1 MKNTSAP
8 RRTVLTEQEAVGI
21 YRRKP
26 QDANFKGVPTRNSK
40 SRLPAVHFG
49 VSPKTV
55 RDIWNQKRRRGARR
69 RRVRRG
75 RIRPL
80 PRRLAALHVTPL
92 LTHGARNIAPARDQ
106 HVTPLLTHYEP
117 RF

>member
-55 RDIWNQKRRRGARR
+55 RDIWNQKTWTFATIGLWNGHA
-69 RRVRRG
+69 
-75 RIRPL
+75 IQNQ
-80 PRRLAALHVTPL
+80 ALEAFH
-92 LTHGARNIAPARDQ
+92 
-106 HVTPLLTHYEP
+106 
-117 RF
+117 